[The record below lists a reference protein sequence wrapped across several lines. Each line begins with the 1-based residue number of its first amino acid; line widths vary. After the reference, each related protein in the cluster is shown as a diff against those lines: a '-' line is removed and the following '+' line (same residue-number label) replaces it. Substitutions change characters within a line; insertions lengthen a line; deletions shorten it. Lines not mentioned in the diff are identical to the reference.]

1 MVGVDFKNDGNADDE
16 QTIIGYSSNYD
27 RILVNRGKL
36 RVAFLSC
43 SYATLQDTVFNL
55 YSQSGIGKSCL
66 VI

>member
-1 MVGVDFKNDGNADDE
+1 MEGVDFKNDLNADDE
-16 QTIIGYSSNYD
+16 QTIIGYSSNYI

-36 RVAFLSC
+36 HIAFLLC
-43 SYATLQDTVFNL
+43 SYLTLQDTVFNL